1 MKKNGRR
8 PSFKLAALLL
18 CLLGLVS
25 QSQAQT
31 PVAKNGQLKVIG
43 TKLCNQY
50 GNPIQLR
57 GMSTHGIQWYGWGSC
72 LTAASLDAL
81 AYDWGADVLRISLY
95 VQEGGYETDPAGF
108 TAQVNRLIEEATARG
123 MYALVDWH
131 QLTPGDPNFNLAR
144 AKTFFSAIANTHKNK
159 TNIIY
164 DICNEP
170 NSGATWAKI
179 KTYADQ
185 MIPFIRAIDND
196 AVILVGTH
204 GWSTMGLSG
213 DGSLQDIFNNPL
225 TFPNIM
231 YTFHF
236 YARDHRT
243 QYLNQLNTASDRLPV
258 FVTEFG
264 TQEASGDGANDF
276 AMAQQFIDLMRNK
289 KISWTN
295 WNYSDDFRSGAVWLT
310 GTCSNGPWTLA
321 RLKPAGAW
329 IRERMLAPADD
340 FPGGGTG
347 PVCEPVSAS
356 ANDGNVPA
364 NVQDNDYNTRWSA
377 EGDGQWIQFC
387 LNTAT
392 TVSRVDIAFY
402 SGNVRRT
409 FFDIQTSTDGSSW
422 SPAATGL
429 QSSGTS
435 NALES
440 FTFSAR
446 SAKYVRIVGHGNS
459 ASAWSSLTEVRI
471 VSSSSSLQTTLAPL
485 QDAYVRNGDFAST
498 TYGTTDPTILS
509 SKLNSTTTPGYDR
522 QSFLRFDISSVSNIS
537 SAVLKVFGKIEDN
550 RVFNIPVGV
559 YAVGDNTWSEST
571 LTWNNKPAAGTSA
584 LQTATVT
591 DSTGRYYTWDI
602 TSYVQNEKAAGRNGI
617 SLALVSGAI
626 ADPRIVWRSKEAG
639 LTAPQLQI
647 TSTTTAA
654 KLAATAPLKE
664 PIKLTTSLTSYPN
677 PFGDNS
683 TVSFFLEKPSIVT
696 LAVFDINGKQ
706 VAVLKQGRLDAG
718 QYNSSL
724 AGSHLPKGV
733 YTLKLTYGEKAITRK
748 VVKQ

>member
-1 MKKNGRR
+1 MKKNGSTH
-8 PSFKLAALLL
+8 SFRLAALLL
-18 CLLGLVS
+18 CLLGFSS
-25 QSQAQT
+25 QTHAQT
-31 PVAKNGQLKVIG
+31 PVQKNGQLQVIG

-81 AYDWGADVLRISLY
+81 AYDWGADILRISLY
-95 VQEGGYETDPAGF
+95 VQEGGYETDPTGF
-108 TAQVNRLIEEATARG
+108 TNQVNRLIEEATTRG

-131 QLTPGDPNFNLAR
+131 QLTPGDPNYNLAR

-159 TNIIY
+159 NNIIY

-225 TFPNIM
+225 TQGNVM

-236 YARDHRT
+236 YAKDHRT
-243 QYLNQLNTASDRLPV
+243 AYLNQLNTASDRLPV

-276 AMAQQFIDLMRNK
+276 TMAQQYIDLMARK

-295 WNYSDDFRSGAVWLT
+295 WNYSDDFRSGAVWIT
-310 GTCSNGPWTLA
+310 GTCSNGPWTTA

-329 IRERMLAPADD
+329 IRERILNPADD
-340 FPGGGTG
+340 FPGGN
-347 PVCEPVSAS
+347 VCVPVSAS
-356 ANDGNVPA
+356 ANDGNIPA

-387 LNTAT
+387 LDNTT
-392 TVSRVDIAFY
+392 TVSGVNIAFY
-402 SGNVRRT
+402 SGTVRRT
-409 FFDIQTSTDGSSW
+409 FFDILTSTDGSNWTS
-422 SPAATGL
+422 AASGL

-440 FTFSAR
+440 FTFTPR
-446 SAKYVRIVGHGNS
+446 SAKHVRIVGHGNS
-459 ASAWSSLTEVRI
+459 ASAWNSLTEVRI
-471 VSSSSSLQTTLAPL
+471 ITSSSTQQSTLAPL
-485 QDAYVRNGDFAST
+485 QDAYVRNGDYAAIT
-498 TYGTTDPTILS
+498 HGTTDASVLA
-509 SKLNSTTTPGYDR
+509 SKVNATATAGYDR
-522 QSFLRFDISSVSNIS
+522 QSFLRFDLSGVNNIS
-537 SAVLKVFGKIEDN
+537 SAVLKVYGKIEDT
-550 RVFNIPVGV
+550 RVTNLPIGV
-559 YAVGDNTWSEST
+559 YAVANTSWTESAI
-571 LTWNNKPAAGTSA
+571 TWNNKPATGTTA
-584 LQTATVT
+584 LQTAVVT
-591 DSTGRYYTWDI
+591 DSVGRYYSWDI
-602 TSYVQNEKAAGRNGI
+602 TNYVQTEKAAGRNGI
-617 SLALVSGAI
+617 SLALLSSTG
-626 ADPRIVWRSKEAG
+626 ADPRVIWRSKEAG
-639 LTAPQLQI
+639 LTAPQLVI
-647 TSTTTAA
+647 SSTTTAA
-654 KLAATAPLKE
+654 KLAASTPEKAPV
-664 PIKLTTSLTSYPN
+664 KLATSLTSYPN
-677 PFGDNS
+677 PFDDNS
-683 TVSFFLEKPSIVT
+683 TVSFFLEKPADVL
-696 LAVFDINGKQ
+696 LAVYDINGKQ
-706 VAVLKQGRLDAG
+706 VAILKRGRLDAG
-718 QYNSSL
+718 QYNTSL
-724 AGSHLPKGV
+724 AASHLPKGI